1 MPAPITAR
9 AMNPTRHSKGSVLVY
24 SASPPHTPPSTLLVV
39 LRRSRRCGTP
49 AAGAGGAGCQ
59 DGWSARDGSPE
70 GRSEPGGSGNGAAV
84 MERRLSRAGARN
96 TGQGPRRT
104 PVIGPGRSCL
114 TRGASE
120 SPSPPSGRDPGRYSR
135 DLPVDRE
142 ITSFITRSAA
152 PAPALAPRSWPQ
164 RHAPRWQTSGEALQI
179 PDFRFTVRHVVDIKY
194 LMSHNKQNAA
204 RFSLDL
210 GDYLIVRPFWHPRT
224 SSAISI

>member
-96 TGQGPRRT
+96 TGQGPVE
-104 PVIGPGRSCL
+104 PRS
-114 TRGASE
+114 S
-120 SPSPPSGRDPGRYSR
+120 DPGGHASHEAPPKAHR
-135 DLPVDRE
+135 PHPGM
-142 ITSFITRSAA
+142 TR
-152 PAPALAPRSWPQ
+152 
-164 RHAPRWQTSGEALQI
+164 
-179 PDFRFTVRHVVDIKY
+179 VVTPETCR
-194 LMSHNKQNAA
+194 L
-204 RFSLDL
+204 
-210 GDYLIVRPFWHPRT
+210 T
-224 SSAISI
+224 